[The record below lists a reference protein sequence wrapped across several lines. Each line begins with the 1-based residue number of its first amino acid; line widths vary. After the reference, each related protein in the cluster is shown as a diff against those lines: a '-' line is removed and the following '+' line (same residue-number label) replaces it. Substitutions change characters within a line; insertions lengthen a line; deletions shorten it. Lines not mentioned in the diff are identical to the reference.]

1 LTTLQQGLPTL
12 KRNARRVRT
21 TKVNRAAR
29 NHHPGNVTKL
39 DNAYSLSISLLASNY
54 FAVR

>member
-29 NHHPGNVTKL
+29 NHHPGNFTKL
-39 DNAYSLSISLLASNY
+39 DNAYSLSISLLASSC